1 MSSPGYTIFT
11 DPFEEE
17 FLIST
22 VKRNNALCRR
32 SKSEFR
38 NKEVSSFELDKLEF
52 NPSGAFGGLFDKET
66 LYKHTLHPIGFLFN
80 RARYQ
85 NMNFIPRGNLRICTQ
100 CVIDDIENVGT
111 AYIHRTHVAPG
122 VLGTL
127 VCHLH
132 AAPLSGIC
140 PTCHVDLKNHE
151 LNQLSVCINRKT
163 KIKTESSLDSTTHQ
177 YSKFVYEIL
186 KKDLTKYRHYAVP
199 TIDNSLEM
207 LGYSSPSF
215 DSYFQF
221 CIDTDNKTGTPTE
234 VYQMA
239 QKSNHNL
246 ARTPIQLFT
255 RTAYLLYE
263 NLDNFINEIEEFRF
277 RTLRI

>member
-1 MSSPGYTIFT
+1 MNSPAYTIFT

-22 VKRNNALCRR
+22 IKRNNELCRR

-38 NKEVSSFELDKLEF
+38 NREVSSFELGKLEF
-52 NPSGAFGGLFDKET
+52 NPSEAFGGLFDKET
-66 LYKHTLHPIGFLFN
+66 LYKHTLHPIGLLFN
-80 RARYQ
+80 RVRYQ
-85 NMNFIPRGNLRICTQ
+85 NMTFIPCGSLRICTR
-100 CVIDDIENVGT
+100 CVIDDIENRGT

-151 LNQLSVCINRKT
+151 LNHLSVCMNRKT
-163 KIKTESSLDSTTHQ
+163 NIKTETSLGSTTHQ
-177 YSKFVYEIL
+177 YSQFVYEIL
-186 KKDLTKYRHYAVP
+186 KKDLTKYGRYSIP

-234 VYQMA
+234 IYQTA
-239 QKSNHNL
+239 QKSNYNL
-246 ARTPIQLFT
+246 ARTPMQLFT

-263 NLDNFINEIEEFRF
+263 NLDNFINEIEEFRL
-277 RTLRI
+277 LRSQI